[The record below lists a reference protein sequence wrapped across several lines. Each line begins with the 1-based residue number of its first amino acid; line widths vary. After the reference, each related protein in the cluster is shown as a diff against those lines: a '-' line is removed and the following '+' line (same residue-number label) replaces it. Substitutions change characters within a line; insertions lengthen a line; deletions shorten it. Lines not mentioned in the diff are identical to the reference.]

1 MRIKRLLVIGGII
14 LILTGMILMMWPEPQ
29 EEKSIWEKIPDEE
42 IHTYIEEEGAT
53 ENIPEYETDC
63 CIKEGAADSGSDST
77 SERDGDEEE
86 PPAAGSVIELT
97 YDEAAELKKLATAEA
112 EGEGCEGQWLVMSV
126 VWNRV
131 QDPEYP
137 STIHEVI
144 NQYGVTKEGKKI
156 YQFSCVADG
165 RIETAKP
172 SGDSGAA
179 LARLEAGD
187 VSPGIIA
194 FEVTGTDILEKW
206 FKFAFNYKNHNF
218 FTKK

>member
-1 MRIKRLLVIGGII
+1 MRKLKGMLITAGML
-14 LILTGMILMMWPEPQ
+14 LILSGISLQVPEETQ
-29 EEKSIWEKIPDEE
+29 TLWEEIPDEE
-42 IHTYIEEEGAT
+42 IHTYIQEKEQTEDMAVDGPVQEVEYAEVRQPAEEL
-53 ENIPEYETDC
+53 
-63 CIKEGAADSGSDST
+63 
-77 SERDGDEEE
+77 
-86 PPAAGSVIELT
+86 PPAAGEVIELT
-97 YDEAAELKKLATAEA
+97 YDEATELKKLATAEA

-172 SGDSGAA
+172 SGDSGTA

>member
-1 MRIKRLLVIGGII
+1 MRKLKGMLITAGML
-14 LILTGMILMMWPEPQ
+14 LILSGISLQVPEEAQ
-29 EEKSIWEKIPDEE
+29 TLWEEIPDEE
-42 IHTYIEEEGAT
+42 IHTYIQEKEQTEDMAVDGPVQEVEYAEVRQPAEEL
-53 ENIPEYETDC
+53 
-63 CIKEGAADSGSDST
+63 
-77 SERDGDEEE
+77 
-86 PPAAGSVIELT
+86 PPAAGKVIELT
-97 YDEAAELKKLATAEA
+97 YDEATELKKLATAEA

-172 SGDSGAA
+172 SGDSGTA
-179 LARLEAGD
+179 LARLETGD

-206 FKFAFNYKNHNF
+206 FKFAFNYKHHNF

>member
-1 MRIKRLLVIGGII
+1 MRLKKSLIIGGALAFI
-14 LILTGMILMMWPEPQ
+14 LGVLIGIWPEPT
-29 EEKSIWEKIPDEE
+29 ERKSIWEKIPDEE
-42 IHTYIEEEGAT
+42 IHTNIQEKGTA
-53 ENIPEYETDC
+53 ENIPEHETDG
-63 CIKEGAADSGSDST
+63 CIKEGTSDTGSDST

-172 SGDSGAA
+172 SGESGTA

>member
-1 MRIKRLLVIGGII
+1 MRLKRSLIIGGVLAII
-14 LILTGMILMMWPEPQ
+14 LGVLMGMWPEPQ

-42 IHTYIEEEGAT
+42 IHTNIQEKGTA
-53 ENIPEYETDC
+53 ENIPEHETDG

-77 SERDGDEEE
+77 SECDGDEEG
-86 PPAAGSVIELT
+86 PPAAGSVIELS
-97 YDEAAELKKLATAEA
+97 YDEAAELKRLATAEA
-112 EGEGCEGQWLVMSV
+112 EGEGSEGQWLVMSV

-172 SGDSGAA
+172 SGDSGTA
-179 LARLEAGD
+179 LARLETGD

-206 FKFAFNYKNHNF
+206 FKFAFNYKHHNF

>member
-1 MRIKRLLVIGGII
+1 MRLKRALIFVGILCI
-14 LILTGMILMMWPEPQ
+14 FAGLILPMHPET
-29 EEKSIWEKIPDEE
+29 EEIKVTWEKIPDEE
-42 IHTYIEEEGAT
+42 IHTNIQEKGTA
-53 ENIPEYETDC
+53 ENIPEHETDG

-77 SERDGDEEE
+77 SESDGDEEE
-86 PPAAGSVIELT
+86 PPAAGSAIEMSFE
-97 YDEAAELKKLATAEA
+97 EAAELKRLATAEA

-144 NQYGVTKEGKKI
+144 NQYLVTKEGKKI

-172 SGDSGAA
+172 SGDSGTA
-179 LARLEAGD
+179 LARLETGD

-194 FEVTGTDILEKW
+194 FEVTGIDILEKW
-206 FKFAFNYKNHNF
+206 FKFAFNYKHHNF

>member
-1 MRIKRLLVIGGII
+1 MRKLKGMLITAGML
-14 LILTGMILMMWPEPQ
+14 LILSGISLQVPEETQ
-29 EEKSIWEKIPDEE
+29 TLWEEIPDEE
-42 IHTYIEEEGAT
+42 IHTYIQEKEQTEDMAVDGPVQEVEYAEVRQPAEEL
-53 ENIPEYETDC
+53 
-63 CIKEGAADSGSDST
+63 
-77 SERDGDEEE
+77 
-86 PPAAGSVIELT
+86 PPAAGEVIELT
-97 YDEAAELKKLATAEA
+97 YDEATELKKLATAEA

-172 SGDSGAA
+172 SGDSGTA
-179 LARLEAGD
+179 LARLETGD

-206 FKFAFNYKNHNF
+206 FKFAFNYKHHNF